1 MNPKKI
7 YGHYMLS
14 ANLSNPFEMD
24 NFAFSGSGRDNIINV
39 TSNDRKVRFGCE
51 NFIASP
57 LHRYVD
63 FLSNNKI
70 YLHRARL
77 LTYGAEWL
85 RAGINGRAAILTL
98 GAENPD
104 DSGAQSSF
112 CIEFRRFNEWQN
124 IECWTDYPPNANDSH
139 YHFSLVQNY
148 SQINIDE
155 FNLQSVYSGETFT
168 PVLELDLSTS
178 GLYNTYSGGII

>member
-7 YGHYMLS
+7 YGRYMLS
-14 ANLSNPFEMD
+14 ANLKNPFEMN
-24 NFAFSGSGRDNIINV
+24 NFAFSGSGRNNVINV
-39 TSNDRKVRFGCE
+39 TANDKKVRFMCE
-51 NFIASP
+51 NFIDTP

-85 RAGINGRAAILTL
+85 RAGTGGRAALLTFM
-98 GAENPD
+98 AENPD
-104 DSGAQSSF
+104 NSNAYNSF

-124 IECWTDYPPNANDSH
+124 IECWTDYPTNANDSH
-139 YHFSLVQNY
+139 YHFSLVQMY
-148 SQINIDE
+148 SDMNIDE
-155 FNLQSVYSGETFT
+155 FNLQSVYTGETFT

-178 GLYNTYSGGII
+178 GMYETYSGSII